1 MGFPI
6 FLIEFSTP
14 ISEHDVGHQILC
26 SELQCRSR
34 LVVKGKRGLSHVAF
48 PSDASGGNLHLPIVF
63 LFLPR
68 LTEELKP
75 YASHP

>member
-14 ISEHDVGHQILC
+14 ISVYDIGNQILFI
-26 SELQCRSR
+26 ELQCRSR

-48 PSDASGGNLHLPIVF
+48 PSNASAGNLHLPIVF

-68 LTEELKP
+68 LREELKF
-75 YASHP
+75 YASYP